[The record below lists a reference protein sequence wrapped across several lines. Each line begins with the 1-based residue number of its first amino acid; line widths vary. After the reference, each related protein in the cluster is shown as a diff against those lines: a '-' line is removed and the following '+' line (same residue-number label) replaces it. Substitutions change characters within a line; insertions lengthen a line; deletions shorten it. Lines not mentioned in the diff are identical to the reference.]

1 MEQYPALFAVKRAD
15 ILAQSEYQREEKLS
29 YVDGYEAL
37 YREILEKN
45 QCLTIRDLAV
55 NGSDLIAAGM
65 KPGKEIGETL
75 KCLLELVLD
84 DPELN
89 NRELLLERICSHE

>member
-15 ILAQSEYQREEKLS
+15 ILAQSEYQRGEKLA

-37 YREILEKN
+37 YRDILEKN

-75 KCLLELVLD
+75 KGLLELVLD
-84 DPELN
+84 EPELN
-89 NRELLLERICSHE
+89 TKERLLERICSHE

>member
-15 ILAQSEYQREEKLS
+15 ILAHRVNTRRRKS

-45 QCLTIRDLAV
+45 QCLTIR
-55 NGSDLIAAGM
+55 I
-65 KPGKEIGETL
+65 
-75 KCLLELVLD
+75 
-84 DPELN
+84 
-89 NRELLLERICSHE
+89 

>member
-15 ILAQSEYQREEKLS
+15 ILAQSEYQRGEKLA

-37 YREILEKN
+37 YRDILEKN

-55 NGSDLIAAGM
+55 NGSDLPFIMRLIARQ
-65 KPGKEIGETL
+65 P
-75 KCLLELVLD
+75 
-84 DPELN
+84 
-89 NRELLLERICSHE
+89 

>member
-1 MEQYPALFAVKRAD
+1 MICPA
-15 ILAQSEYQREEKLS
+15 I
-29 YVDGYEAL
+29 
-37 YREILEKN
+37 EKN

-75 KCLLELVLD
+75 KSLLELVLD
-84 DPELN
+84 DPKLN